1 MEFQSGL
8 ARKIASKRK
17 GKVKAWSTYSG
28 LIFVVFIVLTLTS
41 STTAAPSVVI
51 HIGTQ
56 SAFAKYLGNY
66 EYSSDVLQVGVRS
79 QTDWVCI
86 KVQFNGKLSEL
97 SSISFSD
104 NILQSG
110 GIVVEPYVVIKLTE
124 GKTLVCNPCNSYD
137 LGWYLPW
144 SEWQSRDTVSKGRWT
159 VTPAETKSLLQPL
172 ESWMNIFGDRQVT
185 NIYIYIGT
193 WTISSPFQCYIG
205 DFAINGVHIDIA
217 NAKRCLGSS
226 SELPVGF

>member
-8 ARKIASKRK
+8 ARKIASRGK
-17 GKVKAWSTYSG
+17 GKVKAWTTYLG

-56 SAFAKYLGNY
+56 SSFAKYLGNY
-66 EYSSDVLQVGVRS
+66 EYSSDVLQIGVKS
-79 QTDWVCI
+79 PADWVCI

-104 NILQSG
+104 DILQTG
-110 GIVVEPYVVIKLTE
+110 GIVVEPYVVIKMTE
-124 GKTLVCNPCNSYD
+124 GKTLVCNPCDSYG
-137 LGWYLPW
+137 LGWSRPW
-144 SEWQSRDTVSKGRWT
+144 SEWQVRDTGSKGMWR
-159 VTPAETKSLLQPL
+159 VAPVETKSLLQPL
-172 ESWMNIFGDRQVT
+172 ESWMTIFGDRQVT
-185 NIYIYIGT
+185 QIFIYIGT

-205 DFAINGVHIDIA
+205 DFAINGVHVDVA

-226 SELPVGF
+226 TELPVGY

>member
-8 ARKIASKRK
+8 AKRIASKKK
-17 GKVKAWSTYSG
+17 GKVKAWSTYLG

-51 HIGTQ
+51 RIGTQ
-56 SAFAKYLGNY
+56 SSFAKYLGNY
-66 EYSSDVLQVGVRS
+66 EYSSDVLQVGIKS
-79 QTDWVCI
+79 QTDWVYI
-86 KVQFNGKLSEL
+86 KVQFNGKLSEIT
-97 SSISFSD
+97 SISFSD

-110 GIVVEPYVVIKLTE
+110 GLVVEPYVVIKLTE

-137 LGWYLPW
+137 LGWSLPW

-159 VTPAETKSLLQPL
+159 VAPVETKSLLQPL

-185 NIYIYIGT
+185 NIYIYVGT

-205 DFAINGVHIDIA
+205 DFAVNGVHIDIA
-217 NAKRCLGSS
+217 NAKRCLGPS

>member
-8 ARKIASKRK
+8 ARKIASKKK
-17 GKVKAWSTYSG
+17 GKIKAWSTYLG

-56 SAFAKYLGNY
+56 SSFAKYLGNY
-66 EYSSDVLQVGVRS
+66 EYSSDVLQIGVKS
-79 QTDWVCI
+79 PTDWVCI
-86 KVQFNGKLSEL
+86 KVQFNAKLSEL

-104 NILQSG
+104 SILQTG
-110 GIVVEPYVVIKLTE
+110 GLVVEPFVVIKLTE

-137 LGWYLPW
+137 LGWSLPW
-144 SEWQSRDTVSKGRWT
+144 SEWQYRDTVSKGRWT
-159 VTPAETKSLLQPL
+159 VAPVETKSLLQPL

-185 NIYIYIGT
+185 NIYIYFGT
-193 WTISSPFQCYIG
+193 WTISSPFECYIG
-205 DFAINGVHIDIA
+205 DFAVNGVHIDIA
-217 NAKRCLGSS
+217 NAKRCLGPS